1 MYFKHFYI
9 FLFFFFLHCTYL
21 QAAYEITGKVKLSA
35 EWQPQVFLSTIN
47 KLDDYYKANP
57 NDIIQVA
64 IIGED
69 GRFTLSG
76 DNLPLEARYYR
87 LYLIKEENSELN
99 ACLYVGNEDHNF
111 LHLILDN
118 NSQIEILSDTTSTA
132 PFGAYTLKSDQINEQ
147 MRELSR
153 LIYPSYYFHQI
164 KFPTELQYAQE
175 KLNRDLFTFADTCQN
190 ALVALAAIIN
200 TDFDQYF
207 EVEETAYQT
216 FGQKLQRDLKAH
228 SYTKDYF
235 RKLLY
240 YKGTTPFILPNWMK
254 GILTVLSLFIFAALL
269 YIATLRKQISQL
281 QKTVAQKVVP
291 TIIAPVRPTFTNQE
305 EKILLLIQ
313 AGKSNKEI
321 AATLFIGLS
330 TVKTH
335 INKLYAK
342 LGVKNRAEAKK
353 VANTWF
359 TEGV

>member
-1 MYFKHFYI
+1 MYFKY
-9 FLFFFFLHCTYL
+9 LYSLLSFFFLYSTPL

-57 NDIIQVA
+57 NDIIQVG

-76 DNLPLEARYYR
+76 NNLPLEARYYR

-132 PFGAYTLKSDQINEQ
+132 PFGAYTIQGDQANEQ

-164 KFPTELQYAQE
+164 KFPTELQFSQE
-175 KLNRDLFTFADTCQN
+175 KLNRDLLTFADTCQN
-190 ALVALAAIIN
+190 ALVGLAAIIN

-207 EVEETAYQT
+207 ELEEAAYQT
-216 FGQKLQRDLKAH
+216 FGQKLRRDLKAH

-240 YKGTTPFILPNWMK
+240 YKGTAPSIIPIWIK
-254 GILTVLSLFIFAALL
+254 GILAVLGCLLGAAVYCIYLLRQHIGELKESLHQQVIQS
-269 YIATLRKQISQL
+269 K
-281 QKTVAQKVVP
+281 
-291 TIIAPVRPTFTNQE
+291 PVKPSFTNQE

-342 LGVKNRAEAKK
+342 LGVKNRTEAKK
-353 VANTWF
+353 LANTWF
-359 TEGV
+359 QEGV

>member
-1 MYFKHFYI
+1 MNFKYLYTI
-9 FLFFFFLHCTYL
+9 LVFLSICITHL
-21 QAAYEITGKVKLSA
+21 QAAYKITGQVKLSS

-64 IIGED
+64 FIGED

-76 DNLPLEARYYR
+76 DNLPPEARYYR

-118 NSQIEILSDTTSTA
+118 DSQIDILSDTTSTA
-132 PFGAYTLKSDQINEQ
+132 PFGAYTLKGDQANKQ

-164 KFPTELQYAQE
+164 KFPTELQYTQE
-175 KLNRDLFTFADTCQN
+175 KLNRDLLTFADTCQN
-190 ALVALAAIIN
+190 TLVGLAAIIN

-207 EVEETAYQT
+207 ELEESAYQA
-216 FGQKLQRDLKAH
+216 FGQRLQRTLKAH

-240 YKGTTPFILPNWMK
+240 YKGTAPNTIPNWMK
-254 GILTVLSLFIFAALL
+254 GILGILSFLLCAAVYHI
-269 YIATLRKQISQL
+269 YILRTHIGQLKDSLEQQAIASQL
-281 QKTVAQKVVP
+281 VKP
-291 TIIAPVRPTFTNQE
+291 SFTNQE

-342 LGVKNRAEAKK
+342 LGVKNRTEAKNL
-353 VANTWF
+353 ANTWF
-359 TEGV
+359 SEGG